1 MASKDAIELVLSYLI
16 LFYRFL
22 FYLMLFYFHLME
34 ACLFSNDRLK
44 LDPDGKEGREELEK
58 NRRKGNCNRLNYVRK

>member
-1 MASKDAIELVLSYLI
+1 MASKDAIELVLSYPI
-16 LFYRFL
+16 LFYRL
-22 FYLMLFYFHLME
+22 LLHLMLFYFHHME

-58 NRRKGNCNRLNYVRK
+58 IEEKEIITY

>member
-1 MASKDAIELVLSYLI
+1 M
-16 LFYRFL
+16 F
-22 FYLMLFYFHLME
+22 FYFHPIE

-58 NRRKGNCNRLNYVRK
+58 TEEREIVTD